1 VSQLCDQS
9 CSQVF
14 DESRNRVDDL
24 MSRDDAGMHF
34 MHMLE
39 ALLRVRQVM
48 IHPQLYLNGMARKHG
63 VRGNYEVV
71 ADRD

>member
-1 VSQLCDQS
+1 
-9 CSQVF
+9 
-14 DESRNRVDDL
+14 

-63 VRGNYEVV
+63 VRGNYFVV